1 MIQMTQLS
9 DRNGDPQDA
18 DGSPE
23 GTPRV
28 ETPIDVSWAHLI
40 PPEQWSV
47 YERVIKR
54 ASERG
59 LKFALGGGL
68 AFSHYANRWRN
79 TKDLDL
85 YIRPEDRDAMIAVL
99 HETGLR
105 DYYEVQGYDRQWI
118 YRSHNGEGIIV
129 DIIWQMANYRA
140 QVDEGWLKRGELVQI
155 NGWALRLLP
164 AEELLWS
171 KLYVM
176 QRERC
181 DWGDLLNILYS
192 RGPRID
198 WNHLLARVGE
208 DKRVLAA
215 LIEIFTWA
223 CPDRA
228 RELPVWLWGELG
240 IESPNFGALAPEVD
254 NRHIRL
260 LDSRDWFGPT
270 HPADDSTAVRR

>member
-1 MIQMTQLS
+1 
-9 DRNGDPQDA
+9 
-18 DGSPE
+18 
-23 GTPRV
+23 
-28 ETPIDVSWAHLI
+28 LI
-40 PPEQWSV
+40 PPQQWAV
-47 YERVIKR
+47 YEPVIR
-54 ASERG
+54 AARERG
-59 LKFALGGGL
+59 LAFALGGGL

-85 YIRPEDRDAMIAVL
+85 YLMPGDKDTMIEVL
-99 HETGLR
+99 GACGMK
-105 DYYEVQGYDRQWI
+105 DYFDVHDYDRQWI

-140 QVDEGWLKRGELVQI
+140 QVDEGWLTRGEIVRI
-155 NGWALRLLP
+155 HGWPLRLLP
-164 AEELLWS
+164 VEELLWS

-192 RGPRID
+192 RAARVD
-198 WNHLLARVGE
+198 WGHLLARVGE

-215 LIEIFTWA
+215 LVEIFTWA
-223 CPDRA
+223 CPDKA

-240 IESPNFGALAPEVD
+240 IESPHGGVRLPDVD
-254 NRHIRL
+254 TQHIRL

-270 HPADDSTAVRR
+270 HAPASAQP